1 MNEKKIVFLITL
13 LLCGL
18 PIGCS
23 KKKVHVST
31 PVGSAPASGSET
43 LEDPVGYA
51 SWYGDPYHG
60 RRTSNGEIYNK
71 FEMTAA
77 HRTLAFDTVVKVNN
91 LENGKEVTVRI
102 NDRGPFVKDRIID
115 LSYAAARTID
125 MVGPGTA
132 KVRLELLK
140 VVPNPYPI
148 SIQVGSFREN
158 GNAVKLQRELSQKYS
173 PVLVEEYKS
182 HDGKLFRVMVGRF
195 TSEQE
200 ARQTRNDLRKLDL
213 NGLMVRLE
221 K

>member
-23 KKKVHVST
+23 KKKVHVSP

-148 SIQVGSFREN
+148 SIQVGSFREK

>member
-1 MNEKKIVFLITL
+1 MTKKTVISLSFL

-18 PIGCS
+18 PFGCS

-31 PVGSAPASGSET
+31 PMGTSPGSSSQKLEET
-43 LEDPVGYA
+43 VGYA

-60 RRTSNGEIYNK
+60 RRTSNGETYNK

-77 HRTLAFDTVVKVNN
+77 HRTLPFDSVVKVNN
-91 LENGKEVTVRI
+91 LENGKETTVRI

-115 LSYAAARTID
+115 LSYAAARSID

-148 SIQVGSFREN
+148 SIQVGSFREKA
-158 GNAVKLQRELSQKYS
+158 NAVKLQRELSPKYS

-195 TSEQE
+195 KSEQE
-200 ARQTRNDLRKLDL
+200 ARQTKNDLRKLDL

>member
-1 MNEKKIVFLITL
+1 MNEKKFVFLIIL
-13 LLCGL
+13 FLCGV
-18 PIGCS
+18 PVACS
-23 KKKVHVST
+23 KKKVHVSA
-31 PVGSAPASGSET
+31 PVGSTPGSASEA
-43 LEDPVGYA
+43 LEEPVGYA

-60 RRTSNGEIYNK
+60 RRTSNGETYNK

-77 HRTLAFDTVVKVNN
+77 HRTLPFDSVVKVDN
-91 LENGKEVTVRI
+91 LDNGKETTVRI

-115 LSYAAARTID
+115 LSYAAARSID

-132 KVRLELLK
+132 KVRLEVLK

-148 SIQVGSFREN
+148 SIQVGSFREKA
-158 GNAVKLQRELSQKYS
+158 NAVKLQRELSPKYS

-182 HDGKLFRVMVGRF
+182 HDGKLYRVMVGKF
-195 TSEQE
+195 KNEQE
-200 ARQTRNDLRKLDL
+200 ARQTRNDLRKIDL